1 MKIAHKKGTAKRK
14 SHEREER
21 RAKFV
26 ALGLMKPKAKKAA
39 AK

>member
-14 SHEREER
+14 SRKREER
-21 RAKFV
+21 RAQFV